1 MNALSVNLNF
11 CFASKRHWLLSL
23 RAFYEKTAHR
33 WLKTLQRFRS
43 MLRDFSKR
51 ENRPLLRSGIGS
63 SRCAPSMRKPLI
75 DGLKPCSGSAQCF
88 EIFQKGKTALFEKS
102 L

>member
-51 ENRPLLRSGIGS
+51 ENRP
-63 SRCAPSMRKPLI
+63 
-75 DGLKPCSGSAQCF
+75 F
-88 EIFQKGKTALFEKS
+88 
-102 L
+102 